1 MKASAM
7 SQFRRMIAIAVF
19 SLVSISRADA
29 QQRLDADAAAFP
41 NRAIRIIVPFPA
53 GGPSDVLARLIGQK
67 MSEDWGQPVVIEN
80 RPGGNTVIGAQV
92 VAKAAPDGYTMLM
105 AIDSTLTMNQ
115 YLYRS
120 PPYNPLNDFAPI
132 TLVAKTMQLM
142 MVNAASD
149 VKTVQ
154 DLIGRAKQQPGKL
167 NYGAG
172 TITTKL
178 TGYLFNKAA
187 GVDTVLVPYNGSA
200 EVTHGLLPRS
210 VEFAFDGPSAAA
222 SLIGS
227 GQFRV
232 LAKFDGRPFPLAP
245 DAPSITTIV
254 PNLDEIVVWLGLV
267 APKDTP
273 PAIVEKVQ
281 REVAKILVNPSI
293 KARADTAGLY
303 PATNTPAEFAAF
315 IRKEA
320 ERWSKVVAES
330 GMKYD

>member
-1 MKASAM
+1 MHLL
-7 SQFRRMIAIAVF
+7 RRAIAVAAL
-19 SLVSISRADA
+19 SALSIGLAHA
-29 QQRLDADAAAFP
+29 QPRSDVAAAAFP
-41 NRAIRIIVPFPA
+41 NRAIRIVVPFPA

-67 MSEDWGQPVVIEN
+67 MSADWGQPVVIEN

-92 VAKAAPDGYTMLM
+92 VAKAAPDGYTLLM

-115 YLYRS
+115 YLYRT
-120 PPYNPLNDFAPI
+120 PPYNPLVDFAPV

-154 DLIGRAKQQPGKL
+154 DLIAKARAQPGKL

-200 EVTHGLLPRS
+200 EVTRGLLTRS

-222 SLIGS
+222 SLIEG

-232 LAKFDGRPFPLAP
+232 LAKFDGRPFPLVPAAP
-245 DAPSITTIV
+245 NVTAIV

-267 APKDTP
+267 TPKGTP
-273 PAIVEKVQ
+273 PAIVEKLA
-281 REVAKILVNPSI
+281 REVATILIDPAV
-293 KARADTAGLY
+293 KAKADTAGLY
-303 PATNTPAEFAAF
+303 PATDTPAEFAAF

>member
-1 MKASAM
+1 MHPL
-7 SQFRRMIAIAVF
+7 RRAIAIAAL
-19 SLVSISRADA
+19 SALSIGLAHA
-29 QQRLDADAAAFP
+29 QPRSDVDAAAFP
-41 NRAIRIIVPFPA
+41 NRAIRIVVPFPA

-92 VAKAAPDGYTMLM
+92 VAKAAADGYTLLM

-115 YLYRS
+115 YLYRT
-120 PPYNPLNDFAPI
+120 PPYNPLVDFAPV

-154 DLIGRAKQQPGKL
+154 DLIAKARAQPGKL

-200 EVTHGLLPRS
+200 EVTRGLLTRS

-222 SLIGS
+222 SLIEG

-232 LAKFDGRPFPLAP
+232 LAKFDGRPFPLVP
-245 DAPSITTIV
+245 DAPNVTAIV

-267 APKDTP
+267 APKGTP
-273 PAIVEKVQ
+273 PAIVEKLA
-281 REVAKILVNPSI
+281 REVAKILVDPAI
-293 KARADTAGLY
+293 KAKADTAGLY
-303 PATNTPAEFAAF
+303 PATDTPAEFAAF

-320 ERWSKVVAES
+320 ERWSKVVAQS

>member
-1 MKASAM
+1 MNL
-7 SQFRRMIAIAVF
+7 RRRAIAIAALSVL
-19 SLVSISRADA
+19 STGLASA
-29 QQRLDADAAAFP
+29 QQRSDADAAAFP

-67 MSEDWGQPVVIEN
+67 MSEDWRQPVVIEN

-115 YLYRS
+115 YLYRT
-120 PPYNPLNDFAPI
+120 PPYNPIDDFAPI

-149 VKTVQ
+149 VTTVQ
-154 DLIGRAKQQPGKL
+154 DLIAKARAQPGKL

-178 TGYLFNKAA
+178 TGYMFNKAA

-200 EVTHGLLPRS
+200 EVTRGLLTRS

-222 SLIGS
+222 ALIAS

-232 LAKFDGRPFPLAP
+232 LAKFDGRPFPPVP
-245 DAPSITTIV
+245 DAPNVTAIV

-267 APKDTP
+267 APKGTP
-273 PAIVEKVQ
+273 PAIVEKLA
-281 REVAKILVNPSI
+281 REVANILVDPAV
-293 KARADTAGLY
+293 KAKADMAGLY
-303 PATNTPAEFAAF
+303 PATDTPAEFATF

-320 ERWSKVVAES
+320 ARWSKVVAAS